1 MAVVFAA
8 EDLKHRRQVAIKV
21 LKPEISHA
29 IGSKRFLREIET
41 VARLSHPN
49 ILPLHDSGEADG
61 LLYFVMPRVREESLR
76 ERLRGEERLPLDD
89 VVQIAREVGD
99 ALDYAHSQG
108 LVHRDIKP
116 GNILFEAG
124 HAVVT
129 DFGIA
134 RAGSEA
140 GESRL
145 TETGLTVGT
154 LAYMSPEQAM
164 GEIELDART
173 DVYSLG
179 CVVYELL
186 AGELPHTGTSPQA
199 ILAKKTLEPAP
210 DVRRVNADIPVTV
223 AAVVRRALESE
234 PSDRYDK
241 PGEFAEAL
249 ARAAT
254 DTAIQEAARL
264 QRRARRLRGFA
275 ATAAV
280 ALAAVGGW
288 WLSTKVGG
296 PAIERLAVLPI
307 TSPMNDPEQE
317 FFVRGI
323 HDALIS
329 ELGLAGVTVI
339 GRQSV
344 MRYRDTDT
352 PIRDIAQELELDAV
366 VEGSA
371 FLSGDSVAI
380 RVRLVDGE
388 SEEQLWAGTYD
399 EEVTN
404 IVAIQRDVTRA
415 IAQEIQ
421 FALTPQAEARLTVAE
436 DVDPEVYQAVL
447 QGQFQLSKLTAE
459 GLETALRYFERALRM
474 DPNSAAAHAGV
485 ARVWSGR
492 AQNGYVSM
500 DEARPYIEAAVARAL
515 ELDPELADVHRTVAG
530 TSVWSE
536 WNWERGEAAFERAI
550 QLDPNNAPIRASYSH
565 YLRYVDRDEEARA
578 QIARALELDPFHS
591 RVVGFAG
598 MQLMWDSRF
607 DEAIDLL
614 REQLRVAPNDP
625 IALSNLRTAYHLTG
639 RHEDAIEMWKQFY
652 ASLGNDEG
660 VAALERGWEEGGYRG
675 ALRAAAETLEVQ
687 SQTRF
692 VTPYQIATAYTRAG
706 DTEKALEYLEKAFEA
721 HDPNMPYLT
730 VDRIYDFMRD
740 DPRFQDLIRRMGLPV

>member
-21 LKPEISHA
+21 LKPEIAHA

-41 VARLSHPN
+41 VAGLSHPN

-61 LLYFVMPRVREESLR
+61 LLYFVMPLIREESLR
-76 ERLRGEERLPLDD
+76 DRVQREERLSLDD
-89 VVQIAREVGD
+89 VIQIAREVGD

-124 HAVVT
+124 HAVVS

-164 GEIELDART
+164 GEVELDART

-179 CVVYELL
+179 CVAYELL

-199 ILAKKTLEPAP
+199 VLAKKTLEPAP
-210 DVRRVNADIPVTV
+210 DIRGINADIPVTV
-223 AAVVRRALESE
+223 AAVVRKALESE
-234 PSDRYDK
+234 PADRYDT
-241 PGEFAEAL
+241 PGQFADAL

-254 DTAIQEAARL
+254 DTAIQEAARVR
-264 QRRARRLRGFA
+264 RRALRLRGFA
-275 ATAAV
+275 ATAAIALV
-280 ALAAVGGW
+280 AAGGW
-288 WLSTKVGG
+288 WLSTSVGG
-296 PAIERLAVLPI
+296 PAIERLAVLPV
-307 TSPMNDPEQE
+307 TSPSNDPEQE

-344 MRYRDTDT
+344 MKYRDADT

-371 FLSGDSVAI
+371 FLNGDSVAI
-380 RVRLVDGE
+380 RVRLVDGQ

-404 IVAIQRDVTRA
+404 VVAIQRDVTRA

-421 FALTPQAEARLTVAE
+421 FALTPQAEARLAATP
-436 DVDPEVYQAVL
+436 DVDPEAYQAVL
-447 QGQFQLSKLTAE
+447 QGRFHYTKLTPE
-459 GLETALRYFERALRM
+459 GLETALRYFERALEM

-485 ARVWSGR
+485 ARVWGGR

-500 DEARPYIEAAVARAL
+500 AEARPKIEAALARAL
-515 ELDPELADVHRTVAG
+515 ELDPELADVHHMLAA
-530 TSVWSE
+530 TSVWYE
-536 WNWERGEAAFERAI
+536 WNWARGEVAFERVLE
-550 QLDPNNAPIRASYSH
+550 LDPNNAQARAGYSH
-565 YLRYVDRDEEARA
+565 YLRYVDREEEART
-578 QIARALELDPFHS
+578 QIARAMELDPFNS
-591 RVVGFAG
+591 QVVGFAG
-598 MQLMWDSRF
+598 MQLMYDHRF
-607 DEAIDLL
+607 EEAINSLQEL
-614 REQLRVAPNDP
+614 LRVAPNDP
-625 IALSNLRTAYHLTG
+625 LALSNLRTAYHLTG
-639 RHEDAIEMWKQFY
+639 LHEEAFEMWRQFY
-652 ASLGNDEG
+652 AALGNDEG
-660 VAALERGWEEGGYRG
+660 VAALERGWEEGGYLG
-675 ALRAAAETLEVQ
+675 ALRAAAETLEAQ
-687 SQTRF
+687 SRTRF

-706 DTEKALEYLEKAFEA
+706 DAEKALEYLEKAFDA

-730 VDRIYDFMRD
+730 VDPIYDFMRD
-740 DPRFQDLIRRMGLPV
+740 DPRFQDLIRRLGLPV